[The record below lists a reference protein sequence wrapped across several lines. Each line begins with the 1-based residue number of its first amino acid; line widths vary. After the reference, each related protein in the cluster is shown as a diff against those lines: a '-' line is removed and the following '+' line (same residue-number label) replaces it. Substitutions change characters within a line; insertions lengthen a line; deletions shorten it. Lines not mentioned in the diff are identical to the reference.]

1 MKGIIMMVNERM
13 AYSPMEAA
21 SKLGLCLNSIYKM
34 IKRGQLKGIR
44 VDRKILIPKTELER
58 LLAGQSSFNPP
69 SGNANK

>member
-1 MKGIIMMVNERM
+1 
-13 AYSPMEAA
+13 
-21 SKLGLCLNSIYKM
+21 M

-69 SGNANK
+69 SGNANESQPLGKHVKT